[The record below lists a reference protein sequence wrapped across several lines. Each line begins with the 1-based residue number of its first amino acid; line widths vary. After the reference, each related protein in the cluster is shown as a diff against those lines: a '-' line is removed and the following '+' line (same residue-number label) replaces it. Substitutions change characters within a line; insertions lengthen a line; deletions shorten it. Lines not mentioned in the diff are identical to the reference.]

1 MRMLIR
7 KTQFPTHPVI
17 DWNRPLFRPSV
28 FDDVIESFFAQMRSV
43 SAGPRF
49 AAHDSGSTLVLCA
62 EVPGLSDQDIRISC
76 EKGTLT
82 ISGERKMEAP
92 AGYQVRT
99 RERMPFRFSR
109 SFDLSPDL
117 NVEKADAKI
126 QDGVLTLVIPRRP
139 EAQPRQIPIKV
150 S

>member
-1 MRMLIR
+1 MLTR
-7 KTQFPTHPVI
+7 KIQVPTYPVI
-17 DWNRPLFRPSV
+17 DWTRPLFRPAL
-28 FDDVIESFFAQMRSV
+28 FDDVVESFFAQMRDV

-49 AAHDSGSTLVLCA
+49 AAHDGGTTLVLCA
-62 EVPGLSDQDIRISC
+62 EVPGLSDQDVQISC
-76 EKGTLT
+76 DNGTLT

-92 AGYQVRT
+92 DGYQLRT

-109 SFDLSPDL
+109 SLALSPDL
-117 NVEKADAKI
+117 DVEKADAKI
-126 QDGVLTLVIPRRP
+126 QDGVLTLVIPRRA

>member
-1 MRMLIR
+1 MLTR
-7 KTQFPTHPVI
+7 KSQVPTYPVI
-17 DWNRPLFRPSV
+17 DWNRPLFRPTL
-28 FDDVIESFFAQMRSV
+28 FDDVVESFFAQMRSV

-49 AAHDSGSTLVLCA
+49 AAHDGEAMLVLRA
-62 EVPGLSDQDIRISC
+62 EVPGLSNQDIQISC

-92 AGYQVRT
+92 DGYQVRT

-109 SFDLSPDL
+109 SFNLSPDVD
-117 NVEKADAKI
+117 VEKADAKI

-139 EAQPRQIPIKV
+139 EAQPRQIPINK